1 MRLIIL
7 LAIAAMAF
15 SCKSKEAPAVNSELY
30 DLNEYKT
37 LAEKP
42 RIQVQVAGLNGGL
55 AYLIGI
61 VQEQN
66 FKVDSA
72 TIDAS
77 GNILFEEAEPYHPGM
92 LYVLLPNNA
101 NFQVLVDLD
110 QTITMKTN
118 INDLTGAM
126 QVEGSID
133 NELLYKSFK
142 FENDQMLRFQEN
154 SQKTSQVAA
163 NSPEAKALKEEL
175 NKLLDERKAFLE
187 GLFNQYPNSLFTKF
201 KRAGQNP
208 DIRGME
214 KADGTLDTV
223 KYMERF
229 KAEFWEGVD
238 FNDAR
243 LLYTPVIANKLK
255 RYIKELTPQLPDAVW
270 ASSKTL
276 VDKVLDKKDYF
287 MYFANWIALE
297 YEPKQ
302 SKMMDSEM
310 VFVNMIQNYFTYD
323 KAFWSDS
330 VEIHGLQLRA
340 HEMAASLLGKKGQ
353 DVVSTDPSGR
363 TRSLYEIKDPYI
375 VIYMYNPEC
384 EHCQEQT
391 PKLVNFYR
399 EWKPK
404 GVEVFA
410 IAVDTDDAKWRA
422 YISKMGMPWI
432 NVYDP
437 TNKSIYAKY
446 FVDITPE
453 IYVLNKDRI
462 LIGKNL
468 NVDQV
473 PIIIQRDMA
482 K

>member
-1 MRLIIL
+1 
-7 LAIAAMAF
+7 
-15 SCKSKEAPAVNSELY
+15 
-30 DLNEYKT
+30 
-37 LAEKP
+37 
-42 RIQVQVAGLNGGL
+42 
-55 AYLIGI
+55 
-61 VQEQN
+61 
-66 FKVDSA
+66 
-72 TIDAS
+72 
-77 GNILFEEAEPYHPGM
+77 M